1 MIMINDKQQ
10 QLENWFSA
18 AETIVNISP
27 ASLFTKDDVI
37 RMFHTLKN
45 NMMDGSEVEQVEEK
59 VETSAKIKLT
69 KEQREALTEK
79 IIEAF
84 QDKDALEF
92 ISDYDLTMNYK
103 EVELDSVD
111 WDTSNLED
119 IIDSS
124 IKVWV
129 EENNDEDCDC

>member
-1 MIMINDKQQ
+1 MINDKQ

-45 NMMDGSEVEQVEEK
+45 NMMDGSEVEQVKEE
-59 VETSAKIKLT
+59 VETSTKIKLT
-69 KEQREALTEK
+69 KEQREALTGK

-84 QDKDALEF
+84 TDHDALEF

-124 IKVWV
+124 IQEWV